1 MDGACARAIEMG
13 LPGVAFTDHMDFTPW
28 RVDADELE
36 GFDHLKA
43 FVVGDTL
50 RPPGMDVE
58 GYLRCVDRCRETY
71 PDLRILTGVELGE
84 AHRHGGAAAELLGAG
99 RFERVLGSLHTLQV
113 DGEFFE
119 PPGLFRQWSA
129 ARVIREYLAEVCRM
143 IEGSDAFSILAHI
156 TYPLRYW
163 PTTADA
169 FDPVEF
175 EHDFRQALRMLAD
188 SNRALEINTTDRFS
202 PQIVRWWRD
211 EGGQA
216 LMFGSDAHDP
226 GELGRRLA
234 EAVEFV
240 EAQGFRAGAYPH
252 DFWMA

>member
-1 MDGACARAIEMG
+1 MELG

-36 GFDHLKA
+36 GVDHLKA

-50 RPPGMDVE
+50 RPPRMDVE
-58 GYLRCVDRCRETY
+58 GYLGCVDRCREDFA
-71 PDLRILTGVELGE
+71 DLRIFTGVELGE
-84 AHRHGGAAAELLGAG
+84 AHRHGDAAAELLSAG

-113 DGEFFE
+113 EGEFFE

-129 ARVIREYLAEVCRM
+129 GRVMREYLAEVCRM
-143 IEGSDAFSILAHI
+143 IERSDAFSILAHI
-156 TYPLRYW
+156 TYPVRYW
-163 PTTADA
+163 PTTADP
-169 FDPVEF
+169 FEPVEF
-175 EHDFRQALRMLAD
+175 EHEFRQALRMLAA
-188 SNRALEINTTDRFS
+188 SGRALEVNTTDRFS
-202 PQIVRWWRD
+202 PHIVRWWRE

-216 LMFGSDAHDP
+216 VTFGSDAHEP

-234 EAVEFV
+234 DAVEFV
-240 EAQGFRAGAYPH
+240 ETHGFRPGTHPH